1 MVKILLLV
9 GNYLPGFKSGGA
21 LRSTVNMVD
30 RLGDE
35 FEFWI
40 ITSDRDSG
48 DEDAYSNII
57 LKKWNLIGNAKV
69 YYVSPEERSIASITN
84 IINNTEHDILYLNS
98 FFDPIFT
105 IFPLL
110 SRRIGKLK
118 SRPTILAS
126 RGEFAKGALSLKKWK
141 KFGYLLIAK
150 IFGLYRN
157 ILWQASSE
165 FEANDISKIMKRFE
179 PEIVTAPNIP
189 KYLNSLNHNDIKTR
203 DLSEPLKICF
213 LGRISPVKNLDYALR
228 VLSKVKK
235 PVLFNIYGPIED
247 NHYWNECLNI
257 IKLLPS
263 YIRVNYKGSIENI
276 AVTSMLSKHDLF
288 FLPTKGENFG
298 HVILESMSSGTPI
311 LISNTT
317 PWRNLEKFGVGW
329 DISLKSPDAFT
340 AAIEKAAS
348 INQNDFKKLRITVR
362 EYAEKFTNDDS
373 ILYRTRKLFM
383 NALGRKNA

>member
-48 DEDAYSNII
+48 DEYTYSNII

-118 SRPTILAS
+118 SRPIILAS

-141 KFGYLLIAK
+141 KFGYILLAK
-150 IFGLYRN
+150 ILGLYRD

-165 FEANDISKIMKRFE
+165 FEANDISKIMKRFD

-189 KYLNSLNHNDIKTR
+189 KYLNSLNYIDIKTR

-263 YIRVNYKGSIENI
+263 YVRVNYKGSIENM
-276 AVTSMLSKHDLF
+276 AVTSMFSKHDLF

-298 HVILESMSSGTPI
+298 HVILESMSSGTPV

-317 PWRNLEKFGVGW
+317 PWRNLEKYGVGW

-340 AAIEKAAS
+340 AAIEKAAL
-348 INQNDFKKLRITVR
+348 INQNGYKKFRITVR
-362 EYAEKFTNDDS
+362 EYAERFTDDIS
-373 ILYRTRKLFM
+373 VLDRSRKLFM

>member
-373 ILYRTRKLFM
+373 ILDRTRKLFM

>member
-21 LRSTVNMVD
+21 LRSTVNMVN

-48 DEDAYSNII
+48 DEDTYSNII
-57 LKKWNLIGNAKV
+57 LKEWNLIGNAKV
-69 YYVSPEERSIASITN
+69 YYVSPEDRSIDSITN

-98 FFDPIFT
+98 FFDPTFT

-118 SRPTILAS
+118 SKPVILAS

-141 KFGYLLIAK
+141 KICYILLAK
-150 IFGLYRN
+150 ILGLYRN

-165 FEANDISKIMKRFE
+165 FEANDIRKIMKRFN

-189 KYLNSLNHNDIKTR
+189 KYLNSLNYNDVKTR
-203 DLSEPLKICF
+203 NLSEPLKICF
-213 LGRISPVKNLDYALR
+213 LGRISPVKNLDYALH
-228 VLSKVKK
+228 VLTKVKK
-235 PVLFNIYGPIED
+235 PILFNIYGPMED

-263 YIRVNYKGSIENI
+263 FVIVNYKGSIENT
-276 AVTSMLSKHDLF
+276 AVATMLSEHDLF

-317 PWRNLEKFGVGW
+317 PWRNLEKYGVGW

-340 AAIEKAAS
+340 AAIEQAAS
-348 INQNDFKKLRITVR
+348 IDQKDYKKFRISVR
-362 EYAEKFTNDDS
+362 EYAERFANDIS
-373 ILYRTRKLFM
+373 ILDKSRKLFM
-383 NALGRKNA
+383 HALGRKNA

>member
-21 LRSTVNMVD
+21 LRSTVNLVE
-30 RLGDE
+30 RLGNE

-48 DEDAYSNII
+48 DQDAYSNII

-69 YYVSPEERSIASITN
+69 YYLSPEERSIASITN

-118 SRPTILAS
+118 SRPVILAS
-126 RGEFAKGALSLKKWK
+126 RGEFTKGALSLKKWK
-141 KFGYLLIAK
+141 KFSYILLAK
-150 IFGLYRN
+150 ILGLYGN
-157 ILWQASSE
+157 ILWHASSK
-165 FEANDISKIMKRFE
+165 FESNDINKIMKRLD

-189 KYLNSLNHNDIKTR
+189 KYLNSLNYNDIKTR

-213 LGRISPVKNLDYALR
+213 LGRISPVKNLDYALH
-228 VLSKVKK
+228 VLSEVKK
-235 PVLFNIYGPIED
+235 PVLFNIYGPMED
-247 NHYWNECLNI
+247 NHYWSKCLNI

-263 YIRVNYKGSIENI
+263 NVEVNYKGSIENI
-276 AVTSMLSKHDLF
+276 AVPLMLSKHDLF

-298 HVILESMSSGTPI
+298 HVILEAMSSGTPI

-317 PWRNLEKFGVGW
+317 PWRNLEKYGIGW
-329 DISLKSPDAFT
+329 DISLKSPEAFT
-340 AAIEKAAS
+340 AAIEKAAL
-348 INQNDFKKLRITVR
+348 IDQNGYKKLRINVR
-362 EYAEKFTNDDS
+362 GYAERFSNDIS
-373 ILYRTRKLFM
+373 ILDKSRKLFI
-383 NALGRKNA
+383 NALGKKNA